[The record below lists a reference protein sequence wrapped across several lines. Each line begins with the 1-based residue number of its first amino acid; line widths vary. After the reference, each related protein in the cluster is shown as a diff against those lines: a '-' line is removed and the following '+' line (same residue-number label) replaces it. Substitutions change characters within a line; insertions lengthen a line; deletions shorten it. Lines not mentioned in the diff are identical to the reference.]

1 MRTTPRSA
9 ALDLTFAALSDPTRR
24 AILSRLMQGEASVN
38 ELVKPFDLSQ
48 PTISKHLTVLA
59 RAGLVERRR
68 DAQFRP
74 CRLNA
79 SRLEEAWLWIGDYR
93 RFWEATFDRL
103 DAYAKKLN
111 AQDHEE
117 RTHGTRKSKRR

>member
-1 MRTTPRSA
+1 
-9 ALDLTFAALSDPTRR
+9 
-24 AILSRLMQGEASVN
+24 MQGEASVN

-93 RFWEATFDRL
+93 RFWEGTFDRL

-111 AQDHEE
+111 AQDNEE